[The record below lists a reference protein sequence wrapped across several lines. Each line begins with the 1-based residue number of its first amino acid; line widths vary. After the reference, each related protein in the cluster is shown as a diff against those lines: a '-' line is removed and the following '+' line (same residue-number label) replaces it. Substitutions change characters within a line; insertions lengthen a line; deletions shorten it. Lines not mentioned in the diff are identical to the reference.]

1 MKEKGLLIVV
11 SGCSGAGKGT
21 VLAEL
26 FKKADRLSYSVSAT
40 TRPPRPG
47 EIDGVNYHFVT
58 RETFEDMIAKG
69 EILEYTTYAG
79 NYYGTPKSELKKTEN
94 GDSLILE
101 IELEGATNIKRM
113 VPDAV
118 TIVIVPPSLEV
129 LENRLRSRGTNTEE
143 DIARRMKQAAVELK
157 HITDYE
163 YIVLN
168 ETGHADRAADEIRSI
183 IRAELAK
190 TARNPGLVGSLTEK
204 N

>member
-26 FKKADRLSYSVSAT
+26 FKKAGRLSYSVSAT
-40 TRPPRPG
+40 TRAPRPG
-47 EIDGVNYHFVT
+47 ETDGVNYHFVT

-101 IELEGATNIKRM
+101 IELEGATNVKRM

-118 TIVIVPPSLEV
+118 TVVIVPPSLEV

-143 DIARRMKQAAVELK
+143 DIARRMKQAAVELR

-168 ETGHADRAADEIRSI
+168 ETGHADRAADEILSI

-190 TARNPGLVGSLTEK
+190 TARNPELVGSLTD
-204 N
+204 NN

>member
-40 TRPPRPG
+40 TRTPRPG

-94 GDSLILE
+94 GSSLILE
-101 IELEGATNIKRM
+101 IELEGATNVKRM

-118 TIVIVPPSLEV
+118 TVVIVPPSLEV

-143 DIARRMKQAAVELK
+143 DIARRMKQAAVELR
-157 HITDYE
+157 HVPDYE

>member
-26 FKKADRLSYSVSAT
+26 FAKADRLSYSVSAT
-40 TRPPRPG
+40 TRLPRPG

-58 RETFEDMIAKG
+58 KETFEDMIAKG

-79 NYYGTPKSELKKTEN
+79 NYYGTPKSELKKTES

-101 IELEGATNIKRM
+101 IELEGATNVKRM

-143 DIARRMKQAAVELK
+143 DIARRMKQAAVELR

-168 ETGHADRAADEIRSI
+168 ETGHADRAADEILAI
-183 IRAELAK
+183 IRAEQSK
-190 TARNPGLVGSLTEK
+190 TARNPDLVGSLTV
-204 N
+204 NN

>member
-26 FKKADRLSYSVSAT
+26 FTKADRLSYSVSAT
-40 TRPPRPG
+40 TRLPRPG

-58 RETFEDMIAKG
+58 KETFEDMIAKG

-79 NYYGTPKSELKKTEN
+79 NYYGTPKSELKKTES

-101 IELEGATNIKRM
+101 IELEGATNVKRM

-143 DIARRMKQAAVELK
+143 DIARRMKQAAVELR

-168 ETGHADRAADEIRSI
+168 ETGHADRAADEILAI
-183 IRAELAK
+183 IRAEQSK
-190 TARNPGLVGSLTEK
+190 TARNPDLVGSLTV
-204 N
+204 NN

>member
-1 MKEKGLLIVV
+1 MKEKGLLIVI

-26 FKKADRLSYSVSAT
+26 FAKADRLSYSVSAT

-47 EIDGVNYHFVT
+47 ETDGVNYHFVT
-58 RETFEDMIAKG
+58 RSAFEDMIARG

-101 IELEGATNIKRM
+101 IELEGATNIKKL

-118 TIVIVPPSLEV
+118 SVVIVPPSLAV
-129 LENRLRSRGTNTEE
+129 LEDRLRSRGTNSEE
-143 DIARRMKQAAVELK
+143 DIARRMNRAAVEMK

-168 ETGHADRAADEIRSI
+168 ETGHADRAAEEILSI
-183 IRAELAK
+183 IRAEQLK
-190 TARNPGLVGSLTEK
+190 TARNPDLVGALTE
-204 N
+204 NN